1 MEGSGEGNRYDTLG
15 MFARFWGWSY
25 DDFMRLPVRVR
36 NKLFEVL
43 RWNLE
48 KFPPTML

>member
-1 MEGSGEGNRYDTLG
+1 MSGSGVGNRYDSLG
-15 MFARFWGWSY
+15 MFARFWGWSFN
-25 DDFMRLPVRVR
+25 DFMSMPVRVR
-36 NKLFEVL
+36 NKMFDVL